1 MPRVRKETKE
11 AKETATGEPKPPKI
25 DFFLDDGHPN
35 PKAMTVWEFMQALT
49 EDQWGDYVGYLYR
62 VGPKKVVTDRNMYIA
77 VITAPIT
84 KEDVK
89 RLYGGKKFTLHF
101 NRRVGKRQIATHNPE
116 QFDIEAEPKWQDGEL
131 PLDPGGRAH
140 ASPAAGGVDP
150 NVLEGLT
157 NLITNLVAQ
166 NAEAQRTGKTFD
178 PTAAIAS
185 AFEIQNKGTSAAIKV
200 MAEQAGGPSLDG
212 KLMDRLL
219 DRAFPKD
226 PPVQPN
232 PVEQIKTIMELMNEL
247 RPPGGGSSG
256 PESPWVALAQGI
268 GPRLDPILEKIAN
281 IIQNW
286 AVISMSKNPAAMAQL
301 GKAVAPAA
309 APAAAAPAN
318 ASTGAAPAPEAPA
331 GVQPTPEQIQKYNR
345 SVIIDQIK
353 RAILQTLFDGGSGDV
368 AAEVAEKM
376 DPEFAAEFAKILE
389 KDIASL
395 TADPILAPAVTAPR
409 LAEFVSEFLS
419 FFVQEA
425 PTETEA
431 APAASPE
438 AA

>member
-1 MPRVRKETKE
+1 MPRVRKEKKE
-11 AKETATGEPKPPKI
+11 EKPKENPPAVKRY
-25 DFFLDDGHPN
+25 LEDGHPN
-35 PKAMTVWEFMQALT
+35 PAAMNLWDFMQELT
-49 EDQWGDYVGYLYR
+49 EDQWSDYIGYLYR
-62 VGPKKVVTDRNMYIA
+62 VEPRKVPTDRRKYIA
-77 VITAPIT
+77 VVVSPIT
-84 KEDVK
+84 LEDVK
-89 RLYGGKKFTLHF
+89 RLYGGKKFTLIF
-101 NRRVGKRQIATHNPE
+101 NRRHGSRQIMIYTE
-116 QFDIEAEPKWQDGEL
+116 RFDIEAPEIPQDGEIFEK
-131 PLDPGGRAH
+131 DGPGGRQRSGA
-140 ASPAAGGVDP
+140 PGNGVDP

-157 NLITNLVAQ
+157 NLISNLVAQ
-166 NAEAQRTGKTFD
+166 NAEAQRTGQTFD

-200 MAEQAGGPSLDG
+200 MAEQAGGGNSLDG

-226 PPVQPN
+226 PPVQSN
-232 PVEQIKTIMELMNEL
+232 PIEQIKAVLELTNEL
-247 RPPGGGSSG
+247 RPAGGGSG

-425 PTETEA
+425 AAETEA
-431 APAASPE
+431 APAAPE